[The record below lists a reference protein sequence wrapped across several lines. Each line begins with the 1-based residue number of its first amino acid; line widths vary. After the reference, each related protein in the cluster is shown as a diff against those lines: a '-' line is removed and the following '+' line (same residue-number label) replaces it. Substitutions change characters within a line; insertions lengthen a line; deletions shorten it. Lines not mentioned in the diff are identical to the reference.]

1 MKGEVLIGIDLGG
14 TNCRAALVSLD
25 GEILVLNKV
34 PTKMHEGRDLFLGR
48 LFRLCD
54 DLLQFAGKEELRVS
68 AVGMGAAGV
77 ISPDGT
83 VTVSPNLAPL
93 NGFPLANAIRDQFGL
108 PTAIANDAN
117 AIAWGEALFGAGR
130 IFPSFLTITLGTGV
144 GGGLILD
151 RKLWKGPDG
160 SAGEIGHFVV
170 EPEGRECRCGSRGC
184 LEQYASA
191 TGIVLTAL
199 DCLARGE
206 NSLLAGLKEEEITS
220 LKVSEAARAGDAV
233 ALKSFREAGERLGQ
247 VLASV
252 ANLLNL
258 DGVVITGGPAESLD
272 LIRPWLENEIRA
284 RAFDIPFKRMRI
296 VRGELGEE
304 AGILGSARLAH
315 DELLMGD
322 FRPDPAPIG
331 S

>member
-1 MKGEVLIGIDLGG
+1 MTGEVLIGIDLGG
-14 TNCRAALVSLD
+14 TNCRAALVSLT
-25 GEILVLNKV
+25 GEILVQNKV
-34 PTKMHEGRDLFLGR
+34 PTKIHEGREFFLTR

-54 DLLQFAGKEELRVS
+54 DLLQFAAREDLQVS

-77 ISPDGT
+77 ISPSGA
-83 VTVSPNLAPL
+83 VTISPNLAPL
-93 NGFPLANAIRDQFGL
+93 NGFPLAAAIRDQFAL
-108 PTAIANDAN
+108 PTTLANDAN
-117 AIAWGEALFGAGR
+117 AIAWGEAMFGAGR
-130 IFPSFLTITLGTGV
+130 RFSSFLTITLGTGV

-151 RKLWKGPDG
+151 KKLWKGTDG

-191 TGIVLTAL
+191 TGIVRTAV
-199 DCLARGE
+199 DSLAQGE
-206 NSLLAGLKEEEITS
+206 SSVLAGLKGEEITS
-220 LKVSEAARAGDAV
+220 LKVSEAARLGDAV
-233 ALKSFREAGERLGQ
+233 ALKAFREAGERLGQ

-272 LIRPWLENEIRA
+272 LIRPWLEREMKS
-284 RAFDIPFKRMRI
+284 RAFDIPFRRMKI

-304 AGILGSARLAH
+304 AGLLGSARLAH
-315 DELLMGD
+315 DELT
-322 FRPDPAPIG
+322 A
-331 S
+331 SVS

>member
-1 MKGEVLIGIDLGG
+1 MNGEVLIGIDLGG
-14 TNCRAALVSLD
+14 TNCRAALVSLT

-34 PTKMHEGRDLFLGR
+34 PTKMHEGRDFFLAR

-54 DLLQFAGKEELRVS
+54 DLIQFAAREGLRVS
-68 AVGMGAAGV
+68 ALGMGAAGV
-77 ISPDGT
+77 ISPTGT

-93 NGFPLANAIRDQFGL
+93 NGFPLAAAIQDQFSL
-108 PTAIANDAN
+108 PTTIANDAN
-117 AIAWGEALFGAGR
+117 AIAWGEGILGAGR
-130 IFPSFLTITLGTGV
+130 IFSSFLTITLGTGV

-151 RKLWKGPDG
+151 KKLWKGTDG

-191 TGIVLTAL
+191 TGIVRTAL
-199 DCLARGE
+199 ECLERGE
-206 NSLLAGLKEEEITS
+206 DSVLAGLEPEDITS
-220 LKVSEAARAGDAV
+220 LKVSEAARGGDAV
-233 ALKSFREAGERLGQ
+233 ALKSFRETGERLGQ

-272 LIRPWLENEIRA
+272 LIRPWMEKEIKA
-284 RAFDIPFKRMRI
+284 RAFDIPFRRMKI

-315 DELLMGD
+315 DELVAGKKRVDLG
-322 FRPDPAPIG
+322 PAEN
-331 S
+331 

>member
-14 TNCRAALVSLD
+14 TNCRAALVTLD
-25 GEILVLNKV
+25 GEILVINKV
-34 PTKMHEGRDLFLGR
+34 PTKMAEGRDFFLAR
-48 LFRLCD
+48 LFRMCD
-54 DLLQFAGKEELRVS
+54 DLIQFAAREGLLVS
-68 AVGMGAAGV
+68 ALGMGAAGV
-77 ISPDGT
+77 ISPSGA

-93 NGFPLANAIRDQFGL
+93 NGFPLAAAIRDQFAL
-108 PTAIANDAN
+108 PTTLANDAN
-117 AIAWGEALFGAGR
+117 AIAWGEAILGAGR
-130 IFPSFLTITLGTGV
+130 VFSSFLTITLGTGV

-151 RKLWKGPDG
+151 RKLWKGADG

-191 TGIVLTAL
+191 TGIVRTAV
-199 DCLARGE
+199 DSLARGE
-206 NSLLAGLKEEEITS
+206 YSVLAGLPREEITS
-220 LKVSEAARAGDAV
+220 LKVSEAARGGDGV
-233 ALKSFREAGERLGQ
+233 ALNAFREAGERLGQ

-272 LIRPWLENEIRA
+272 LIRPWLEKEIKA
-284 RAFDIPFKRMRI
+284 RAFDIPFRRMKI

-315 DELLMGD
+315 DELLAAQRRD
-322 FRPDPAPIG
+322 DPKPTQN
-331 S
+331 